1 MRIKTYQALCTI
13 SISMLL
19 ILSCQKQAAN
29 PAFEPGK
36 PYQFLNG
43 IVTFSSFDGYRSF
56 LESEK
61 QKDAFLSDVVKS
73 DSYISWAES
82 HKNIDLSFASVS
94 ARTADPNEDIEDILS
109 SPMLSGMVNENG
121 IVQIGSYLFK
131 LDYDSSRVYVIN
143 IANRES
149 SYQKLLTKDGTGT
162 DVFVFS
168 TDDDIL
174 DILEDN
180 KLPVSEVY
188 DGESASLFK
197 RCKEYGARERKRKGV
212 ESGVYSNCKPSDYRD
227 YGKMWLKVVYQKA
240 GFYFS
245 LHLKSTLEYW
255 RFNGSG
261 VQLQQNAINGANSY
275 IRYKPKCRD
284 EVGPY
289 TEDAEITG
297 AILSRRPYESGRGLT
312 KFHYKVQF
320 RYKGD
325 TNFGQLPGTYFYP
338 ELYEIIYGY

>member
-1 MRIKTYQALCTI
+1 MKIKIYQIATAIIIGLMVI
-13 SISMLL
+13 AG
-19 ILSCQKQAAN
+19 CQKQN
-29 PAFEPGK
+29 SSPQNETSK
-36 PYQFLNG
+36 PYEFVNG
-43 IVTFSSFDGYRSF
+43 IVKFNSFNSYRAL

-61 QKDAFLSDVVKS
+61 QKESFLSDVLKETAYTS
-73 DSYISWAES
+73 FAES
-82 HKNIDLSFASVS
+82 HANFLPSNS
-94 ARTADPNEDIEDILS
+94 AARVPDPNEDVEDILS
-109 SPMLSGMVNENG
+109 SPMLSGMVNDDG
-121 IVQIGSYLFK
+121 IVQIGNYLFK
-131 LDYDSSRVYVIN
+131 LDYDSSKVYVIN
-143 IANRES
+143 IANQGN
-149 SYQKLLTKDGTGT
+149 SYQKLLTKTGTGV

-180 KLPVSEVY
+180 NYPVNEGF
-188 DGESASLFK
+188 DGESTSLFR
-197 RCKEYGARERKRKGV
+197 RCRENGAPERKQKGF
-212 ESGVYSNCKPSDYRD
+212 ETGFYSNCKPSDYRD

-245 LHLKSTLEYW
+245 LHLKSILEYW
-255 RFNGSG
+255 CFNGSG
-261 VQLQQNAINGANSY
+261 VQLQQNATNGANSY

-289 TEDAEITG
+289 TDDTEITG

-312 KFHYKVQF
+312 KFHYRVQF

-338 ELYEIIYGY
+338 HLYEIKYGY